1 MKRKIPSA
9 FLLLAVLAVQNP
21 RAADAQQRDFGIH
34 SEVIRGEVWVELE
47 PILGDRPDEEYPLS
61 LETASRRALAEAAL
75 YFSAMIY
82 GWSFGYEIG
91 ERARGIA
98 EDFGE
103 LEPLG
108 EIRRGD
114 PRLSVTDVRSH
125 DSRLL
130 VWADYHLDATQQRRM
145 RTWRMGT
152 VRNAQGTGF
161 SPLYGPS
168 SDSDWLDIRYAAL
181 TDAARAAVRE
191 ILRGGERNRPRE
203 ASGVISLA
211 SFPRFYVRSGRL
223 EASAR
228 FRLQIT
234 EVLPFAVH

>member
-1 MKRKIPSA
+1 M
-9 FLLLAVLAVQNP
+9 LLAVFAVQNP
-21 RAADAQQRDFGIH
+21 RADAQQRDFGIH

-61 LETASRRALAEAAL
+61 SETASRRALTEAAL

-82 GWSFGYEIG
+82 GWSFSYEIG

-108 EIRRGD
+108 EIRWGD
-114 PRLSVTDVRSH
+114 PRLSVTDVENRG
-125 DSRLL
+125 SRLI
-130 VWADYHLDATQQRRM
+130 VRADYHPDENQRR
-145 RTWRMGT
+145 RIGTWRMGT
-152 VRNAQGTGF
+152 VRNAQGVGS
-161 SPLYGPS
+161 SPLYGPAP
-168 SDSDWLDIRYAAL
+168 DSNWLDIRYAAL
-181 TDAARAAVRE
+181 TDAARGAIRE
-191 ILRGGERNRPRE
+191 ILRGGERNRPKE

-211 SFPRFYVRSGRL
+211 TFPHFYVKSGRL
-223 EASAR
+223 EAYAR
-228 FRLQIT
+228 FRVQIT